1 MKEQGAL
8 KRVKTPVTPRLVEHI
23 PIPERPFWKTL
34 RQQKVLLLMSVPFVI
49 HVIIFKY
56 VPIWG
61 WTLAFQNYWPGKSF
75 FDQVWVGFD
84 NFKWLF
90 RDPIFYQVL
99 RNTLAMS
106 LIQLVFGMVSSI
118 VLALIINEVRLVFFK
133 KAAQTISYLPH
144 FISWVVAANLVRD
157 ALSTDGGIVNELL
170 MKLHIIKEPI
180 MFLGIPKLFW
190 WIIGASHVWKEVG
203 WGAIIYLAA
212 IASVDPNLYEAAI
225 IDGAGRLRRIW
236 HITLPSIRPIIVIIL
251 IMNMGYLL
259 SSGFEQQ
266 YLLQNGRVI
275 DYARVFTIY
284 ELDYGIKMMRYSF
297 ATAVGIFR
305 SVVSL
310 VLVFGAN
317 YIAKRMGQ
325 ERLL

>member
-1 MKEQGAL
+1 MNTSTSLAVKPNSFWQKL
-8 KRVKTPVTPRLVEHI
+8 K
-23 PIPERPFWKTL
+23 
-34 RQQKVLLLMSVPFVI
+34 QQKALVLMSVPFLI

-56 VPIWG
+56 IPIWG
-61 WTLAFQNYWPGKSF
+61 WVLAFQNYWPGKSVF
-75 FDQVWVGFD
+75 QQTWVGLD
-84 NFKWLF
+84 NFRDLF
-90 RDPIFYQVL
+90 NDPVFYQVL

-106 LIQLVFGMVSSI
+106 IIKLVMGTVASI
-118 VLALIINEVRLVFFK
+118 ALALIINEVRFMPFK

-157 ALSTDGGIVNELL
+157 ALSTDGGIVNDVLL
-170 MKLHIIKEPI
+170 SLNIIKEPI

-190 WIIGASHVWKEVG
+190 WIIGISHVWKEVG

-212 IASVDPNLYEAAI
+212 IAGIDPSLYEAAV
-225 IDGAGRLRRIW
+225 IDGAGRLKQMW
-236 HITLPSIRPIIVIIL
+236 YITLPSIKPTISILL

-310 VLVFGAN
+310 VLVFAAN
-317 YIAKRMGQ
+317 QFAKRFGQ
-325 ERLL
+325 EGLM

>member
-1 MKEQGAL
+1 M
-8 KRVKTPVTPRLVEHI
+8 T
-23 PIPERPFWKTL
+23 
-34 RQQKVLLLMSVPFVI
+34 VPFII

-56 VPIWG
+56 IPIWG
-61 WTLAFQNYWPGKSF
+61 WTLAFQSYWPGKSF
-75 FDQVWVGFD
+75 FQQTWVGFE
-84 NFKWLF
+84 NFRWLF
-90 RDPIFYQVL
+90 RDPIFYQTL

-106 LIQLVFGMVSSI
+106 IIQLVFGMVSSI
-118 VLALIINEVRLVFFK
+118 LLALIINEVRLVFFK

-144 FISWVVAANLVRD
+144 FISWVVAANLIRD
-157 ALSTDGGIVNELL
+157 ALSADGGIVNEIL

-190 WIIGASHVWKEVG
+190 WVIGATHVWKEVG

-212 IASVDPNLYEAAI
+212 IASVDPNLYEAAT
-225 IDGAGRLRRIW
+225 IDGAGRLRRMW
-236 HITLPSIRPIIVIIL
+236 HITLPSIQPIIVIL
-251 IMNMGYLL
+251 LVMNMGYLL

-310 VLVFGAN
+310 ILVFGAN
-317 YIAKRMGQ
+317 FIAKRVGQ

>member
-1 MKEQGAL
+1 M
-8 KRVKTPVTPRLVEHI
+8 KTPVLAGKVI
-23 PIPERPFWKTL
+23 PMKKKSFWATL
-34 RQQKVLLLMSVPFVI
+34 KKQKVLLFMSIPFII
-49 HVIIFKY
+49 HIIVFKY
-56 VPIWG
+56 IPIWG
-61 WTLAFQNYWPGKSF
+61 WTLAFQNYWPGKGF
-75 FDQVWVGFD
+75 LQQVWVGLD
-84 NFKWLF
+84 NFRWLF
-90 RDPIFYQVL
+90 NDPVFYQVL

-106 LIQLVFGMVSSI
+106 IIQLVFGMLSSI
-118 VLALIINEVRLVFFK
+118 TLALIINEVRIVIFK
-133 KAAQTISYLPH
+133 KTAQTISYLPH

-157 ALSTDGGIVNELL
+157 VLSTDGGIVNEVL
-170 MKLHIIKEPI
+170 MKLKLIEEPI

-190 WIIGASHVWKEVG
+190 WIIGASYVWKEVG

-212 IASVDPNLYEAAI
+212 IASIDPNLYEAAT

-236 HITLPSIRPIIVIIL
+236 HITLPSIQPIIVILL

-259 SSGFEQQ
+259 SSGFEHQ

-310 VLVFGAN
+310 VLVFAAN
-317 YIAKRMGQ
+317 YLAKRLGQ

>member
-1 MKEQGAL
+1 L
-8 KRVKTPVTPRLVEHI
+8 KTVKTTPVTYELLTENI
-23 PIPERPFWKTL
+23 TIQKKPFWQTL
-34 RQQKVLLLMSVPFVI
+34 KKQKVLLFMSVPFVV

-56 VPIWG
+56 IPIWG
-61 WTLAFQNYWPGKSF
+61 WVLAFQNYWPQKGI

-90 RDPIFYQVL
+90 RDPVFYQVL

-106 LIQLVFGMVSSI
+106 IIQLVFGMVSSI
-118 VLALIINEVRLVFFK
+118 LLALIINEVRLLFFK
-133 KAAQTISYLPH
+133 KTAQTISYLPH

-157 ALSTDGGIVNELL
+157 ALSTDGGIVNEVL
-170 MKLHIIKEPI
+170 MRLHIIKEPI
-180 MFLGIPKLFW
+180 MFLGIPQLFW

-212 IASVDPNLYEAAI
+212 IASVDPNLYEAAT

-236 HITLPSIRPIIVIIL
+236 HVTLPSIQPIIIIL
-251 IMNMGYLL
+251 LVMNMGYLL

-317 YIAKRMGQ
+317 YLAKLLGQ

>member
-1 MKEQGAL
+1 
-8 KRVKTPVTPRLVEHI
+8 
-23 PIPERPFWKTL
+23 
-34 RQQKVLLLMSVPFVI
+34 MSVPFVI

-90 RDPIFYQVL
+90 RDPVFYQVL

-106 LIQLVFGMVSSI
+106 IIQLVFGMVSSI
-118 VLALIINEVRLVFFK
+118 VLALLINEVRLVFFK
-133 KAAQTISYLPH
+133 KSAQTISYLPH

-170 MKLHIIKEPI
+170 MSLRIIKEPI

-212 IASVDPNLYEAAI
+212 IASVDPNLYEAAT

-236 HITLPSIRPIIVIIL
+236 HITLPSIKPIIVILL

-317 YIAKRMGQ
+317 YLAKRMGQ

>member
-1 MKEQGAL
+1 MKASISSVLKPGL
-8 KRVKTPVTPRLVEHI
+8 KRNT
-23 PIPERPFWKTL
+23 FWQKL
-34 RQQKVLLLMSVPFVI
+34 KQQKALVFMSVPFLI

-56 VPIWG
+56 IPIWG
-61 WTLAFQNYWPGKSF
+61 WVLAFQEYWPRKSIF
-75 FDQVWVGFD
+75 QQTWVGFD
-84 NFKWLF
+84 NFRMLF
-90 RDPIFYQVL
+90 NDPVFYQVL

-106 LIQLVFGMVSSI
+106 VIKLILGTVSSI
-118 VLALIINEVRLVFFK
+118 ALALIINEVRFIPFK
-133 KAAQTISYLPH
+133 RAAQTVSYLPH

-157 ALSTDGGIVNELL
+157 ALSTDGGIVNDVLL
-170 MKLHIIKEPI
+170 NLNIIKEPI

-190 WIIGASHVWKEVG
+190 WIIGISHVWKEVG

-212 IASVDPNLYEAAI
+212 MAGIDPSLYEASV
-225 IDGAGRLRRIW
+225 IDGAGRLKQMW
-236 HITLPSIRPIIVIIL
+236 YITLPSIRPTISILL

-259 SSGFEQQ
+259 SAGFEQQ

-310 VLVFGAN
+310 ILVFFTN
-317 YIAKRMGQ
+317 QFAKRLGQ
-325 ERLL
+325 EGLM

>member
-1 MKEQGAL
+1 MNTSVGTVKRGTFWH
-8 KRVKTPVTPRLVEHI
+8 RVK
-23 PIPERPFWKTL
+23 
-34 RQQKVLLLMSVPFVI
+34 QQKVLILMTIPFLA
-49 HVIIFKY
+49 HVIIFRY

-61 WTLAFQNYWPGKSF
+61 WLMAFQNYWPGKSIF
-75 FDQVWVGFD
+75 QQTWVGFE
-84 NFKWLF
+84 NFRLLF
-90 RDPIFYQVL
+90 NDPVFYQVL

-106 LIQLVFGMVSSI
+106 IIKLVFGTVSSI
-118 VLALIINEVRLVFFK
+118 ILALMLTEVRRIRFK
-133 KAAQTISYLPH
+133 KVIQTISYLPH

-157 ALSTDGGIVNELL
+157 ALSTDGGIVNEVL
-170 MKLHIIKEPI
+170 MKLRIIKEPI
-180 MFLGIPKLFW
+180 MFLGIPALFW

-212 IASVDPNLYEAAI
+212 IAGIDPTLYESAM
-225 IDGAGRLRRIW
+225 IDGAGRLKQIW
-236 HITLPSIRPIIVIIL
+236 YITLPSIRPTISVLL
-251 IMNMGYLL
+251 IMNLGWVL

-305 SVVSL
+305 SVVSII
-310 VLVFGAN
+310 LVFSAN
-317 YIAKRMGQ
+317 QLAKRWGQ
-325 ERLL
+325 ERLV

>member
-1 MKEQGAL
+1 MNTSVSEAGRGSTFWH
-8 KRVKTPVTPRLVEHI
+8 RVK
-23 PIPERPFWKTL
+23 
-34 RQQKVLLLMSVPFVI
+34 QQKVLILMTIPFLV
-49 HVIIFKY
+49 HVIIFRY

-61 WTLAFQNYWPGKSF
+61 WLMAFQNYWPGKGIL
-75 FDQVWVGFD
+75 QQTWVGLE
-84 NFKWLF
+84 NFRTLF
-90 RDPIFYQVL
+90 NDPVFYQVL

-106 LIQLVFGMVSSI
+106 IIKLVMGTVSSI
-118 VLALIINEVRLVFFK
+118 ALALMLNEVRVLFFK
-133 KAAQTISYLPH
+133 KSVQTISYLPH

-157 ALSTDGGIVNELL
+157 VLSTDGGIVNSVL
-170 MKLHIIKEPI
+170 MKIGLIKEPI
-180 MFLGIPKLFW
+180 MFLGIPALFW
-190 WIIGASHVWKEVG
+190 WIIGVTHVWKEVG

-212 IASVDPNLYEAAI
+212 IAGIDPTLYESAM
-225 IDGAGRLRRIW
+225 IDGAGRLKQMW
-236 HITLPSIRPIIVIIL
+236 YITLPSIRPTISVL
-251 IMNMGYLL
+251 VIMNLGWVL

-310 VLVFGAN
+310 ILVFSAN
-317 YIAKRMGQ
+317 QLAKRWGQ
-325 ERLL
+325 ERLV

>member
-1 MKEQGAL
+1 METPAL
-8 KRVKTPVTPRLVEHI
+8 LSTEYLRTPESFWRKVKRQRALI
-23 PIPERPFWKTL
+23 M
-34 RQQKVLLLMSVPFVI
+34 MSVPFLAHI
-49 HVIIFKY
+49 IIFKY

-61 WTLAFQNYWPGKSF
+61 WIMAFQNYWPGKGLF
-75 FDQVWVGFD
+75 QQVWVGLD
-84 NFKWLF
+84 NFRFLF
-90 RDPIFYQVL
+90 RDPVFYQVL

-106 LIQLVFGMVSSI
+106 VIKLVFGTVSSI
-118 VLALIINEVRLVFFK
+118 MLALILNEVRLKFFK
-133 KAAQTISYLPH
+133 KTAQTISYLPH

-157 ALSTDGGIVNELL
+157 ALSTDGGIINDLL
-170 MKLHIIKEPI
+170 LKVHIIKEPI

-212 IASVDPNLYEAAI
+212 ITAIDPSLYEASL
-225 IDGAGRLRRIW
+225 IDGAGRLKRIW
-236 HITLPSIRPIIVIIL
+236 YITLPSIKPIIIVLL

-259 SSGFEQQ
+259 STGFEQQ

-305 SVVSL
+305 SVVSI
-310 VLVFGAN
+310 VLVFSAN
-317 YIAKRMGQ
+317 YLAKMMGQ
-325 ERLL
+325 ERLV

>member
-1 MKEQGAL
+1 MNTSASAARRGSTFWH
-8 KRVKTPVTPRLVEHI
+8 RVK
-23 PIPERPFWKTL
+23 
-34 RQQKVLLLMSVPFVI
+34 QQKVLILMTIPFLV
-49 HVIIFKY
+49 HVIIFRY

-61 WTLAFQNYWPGKSF
+61 WLMAFQNYWPGKGIL
-75 FDQVWVGFD
+75 QQTWVGLE
-84 NFKWLF
+84 NFKLLF
-90 RDPIFYQVL
+90 DDPVFYQVL

-106 LIQLVFGMVSSI
+106 IIKLAMGTISSI
-118 VLALIINEVRLVFFK
+118 ALALMLNEVRRMWFK
-133 KAAQTISYLPH
+133 KAVQTISYLPH

-157 ALSTDGGIVNELL
+157 ALSTDGGIINKVL
-170 MKLHIIKEPI
+170 MDLRIIKEPI
-180 MFLGIPKLFW
+180 MFLGIPTLFW

-212 IASVDPNLYEAAI
+212 IAAIDPTLYESAM
-225 IDGAGRLRRIW
+225 IDGAGRLKQMW
-236 HITLPSIRPIIVIIL
+236 YITLPSIRPTISVLL
-251 IMNMGYLL
+251 IMNMGWVL

-310 VLVFGAN
+310 VLVFSAN
-317 YIAKRMGQ
+317 QLAKRWGQ
-325 ERLL
+325 ERLV

>member
-1 MKEQGAL
+1 MVEQ
-8 KRVKTPVTPRLVEHI
+8 I
-23 PIPERPFWKTL
+23 PIGKRPFWKTL
-34 RQQKVLLLMSVPFVI
+34 RQQRVLLFMSVPFVI

-90 RDPIFYQVL
+90 RDPVFYQVL

-106 LIQLVFGMVSSI
+106 IIQLVFGMVSSI
-118 VLALIINEVRLVFFK
+118 VLALLINEVRLVFFK
-133 KAAQTISYLPH
+133 KSAQTISYLPH

-170 MKLHIIKEPI
+170 MSLRIIKEPI

-212 IASVDPNLYEAAI
+212 IASVDPNLYEAAT

-236 HITLPSIRPIIVIIL
+236 HITLPSIKPIIVILL

-317 YIAKRMGQ
+317 YLAKRMGQ

>member
-1 MKEQGAL
+1 MNTSVSAVRRGSTFWH
-8 KRVKTPVTPRLVEHI
+8 RVN
-23 PIPERPFWKTL
+23 
-34 RQQKVLLLMSVPFVI
+34 QQKVLILMTIPFLV
-49 HVIIFKY
+49 HVIIFRY

-61 WTLAFQNYWPGKSF
+61 WLMAFQNYWPGKSIL
-75 FDQVWVGFD
+75 QQTWVGFE
-84 NFKWLF
+84 NFRLLF
-90 RDPIFYQVL
+90 NDPVFYQVL

-106 LIQLVFGMVSSI
+106 IIKLVFGTVSSI
-118 VLALIINEVRLVFFK
+118 ILALMLTEVRRIRFK
-133 KAAQTISYLPH
+133 KAVQTISYLPH

-157 ALSTDGGIVNELL
+157 ALSTDGGIVNEVL
-170 MKLHIIKEPI
+170 MKLRIIKEPI
-180 MFLGIPKLFW
+180 MFLGIPALFW

-212 IASVDPNLYEAAI
+212 IAGIDPTLYESAM
-225 IDGAGRLRRIW
+225 IDGAGRLKQIW
-236 HITLPSIRPIIVIIL
+236 YITLPSIRPTISVLL
-251 IMNMGYLL
+251 IMNLGWVL

-305 SVVSL
+305 SVVSII
-310 VLVFGAN
+310 LVFSAN
-317 YIAKRMGQ
+317 QLAKRWGQ
-325 ERLL
+325 ERLV

>member
-1 MKEQGAL
+1 MKASTSSVLEPSL
-8 KRVKTPVTPRLVEHI
+8 KRNT
-23 PIPERPFWKTL
+23 FWQKL
-34 RQQKVLLLMSVPFVI
+34 KQQKALVFMSVPFLI

-56 VPIWG
+56 IPIWG
-61 WTLAFQNYWPGKSF
+61 WVLAFQEYWPGKSIF
-75 FDQVWVGFD
+75 QQTWVGFD
-84 NFKWLF
+84 NFRMLF
-90 RDPIFYQVL
+90 NDPVFYQVL

-106 LIQLVFGMVSSI
+106 VIKLILGTVSSI
-118 VLALIINEVRLVFFK
+118 ALALIINEVRFIPFK
-133 KAAQTISYLPH
+133 RAAQTVSYLPH

-157 ALSTDGGIVNELL
+157 ALSTDGGIINDVLL
-170 MKLHIIKEPI
+170 NLNIIKEPI
-180 MFLGIPKLFW
+180 MFLGIPKMFW
-190 WIIGASHVWKEVG
+190 WIIGLSHVWKEVG

-212 IASVDPNLYEAAI
+212 MAGIDPSLYEASV
-225 IDGAGRLRRIW
+225 IDGAGRLKQMW
-236 HITLPSIRPIIVIIL
+236 YITLPSIRPTISILL

-259 SSGFEQQ
+259 SAGFEQQ

-310 VLVFGAN
+310 ILVFFTN
-317 YIAKRMGQ
+317 QFAKRLGQ
-325 ERLL
+325 EGLM

>member
-1 MKEQGAL
+1 MKQKAL
-8 KRVKTPVTPRLVEHI
+8 L
-23 PIPERPFWKTL
+23 F
-34 RQQKVLLLMSVPFVI
+34 MSVPFVI

-56 VPIWG
+56 IPIWG
-61 WTLAFQNYWPGKSF
+61 WVLAFQNYWPGKSI
-75 FDQVWVGFD
+75 FDQIWVGFD

-90 RDPIFYQVL
+90 RDPVFYQVL

-106 LIQLVFGMVSSI
+106 IIQLVFGMVSSI
-118 VLALIINEVRLVFFK
+118 VLALLINEVRLVFFNK
-133 KAAQTISYLPH
+133 SAQTISYLPH

-157 ALSTDGGIVNELL
+157 ALSTDGAIVNELL
-170 MKLHIIKEPI
+170 MSLRIIKEPI

-203 WGAIIYLAA
+203 WEAIIYLAA
-212 IASVDPNLYEAAI
+212 IAAINPNLYEAAV
-225 IDGAGRLRRIW
+225 IDGAGRLKRIW
-236 HITLPSIRPIIVIIL
+236 YITLPSIKPIIIVLL

-259 SSGFEQQ
+259 STGFEQQ

-305 SVVSL
+305 SVVSI
-310 VLVFGAN
+310 VLVFSAN
-317 YIAKRMGQ
+317 YLAKMMGQ
-325 ERLL
+325 ERLV

>member
-1 MKEQGAL
+1 MN
-8 KRVKTPVTPRLVEHI
+8 TPVTPDVPVETI
-23 PIPERPFWKTL
+23 PSRKKSFWRTL
-34 RQQKVLLLMSVPFVI
+34 LHQKALLLMSLPFVI

-61 WTLAFQNYWPGKSF
+61 WTLAFQNYWPGKKF
-75 FDQVWVGFD
+75 FEQAWVGFE
-84 NFKWLF
+84 NFRWLF

-106 LIQLVFGMVSSI
+106 IIQLVFGMTSSI
-118 VLALIINEVRLVFFK
+118 ILALIINEVRLVFFK
-133 KAAQTISYLPH
+133 KTAQTISYLPH

-157 ALSTDGGIVNELL
+157 ALSTDGGIVNEIL

-190 WIIGASHVWKEVG
+190 WIIGASYVWKEVG

-212 IASVDPNLYEAAI
+212 IASVDPNLYEAAT

-236 HITLPSIRPIIVIIL
+236 HVTIPSIQPIIVIIL
-251 IMNMGYLL
+251 VMNMGYLL

-310 VLVFGAN
+310 VLVFATN
-317 YIAKRMGQ
+317 YIAKRLGQ

>member
-1 MKEQGAL
+1 M
-8 KRVKTPVTPRLVEHI
+8 TIPFLV
-23 PIPERPFWKTL
+23 
-34 RQQKVLLLMSVPFVI
+34 
-49 HVIIFKY
+49 HVIIFRY

-61 WTLAFQNYWPGKSF
+61 WLMAFQNYWPGKGIL
-75 FDQVWVGFD
+75 QQTWVGLE
-84 NFKWLF
+84 NFKLLF
-90 RDPIFYQVL
+90 DDPVFYQVL

-106 LIQLVFGMVSSI
+106 IIKLAMGTISSI
-118 VLALIINEVRLVFFK
+118 ALALMLNEVRRMWFK
-133 KAAQTISYLPH
+133 KAVQTISYLPH

-157 ALSTDGGIVNELL
+157 ALSTDGGIINKVL
-170 MKLHIIKEPI
+170 MDLRIIKEPI
-180 MFLGIPKLFW
+180 MFLGIPTLFW

-212 IASVDPNLYEAAI
+212 IAAIDPTLYESAM
-225 IDGAGRLRRIW
+225 IDGAGRLKQMW
-236 HITLPSIRPIIVIIL
+236 YITLPSIRPTISVLL
-251 IMNMGYLL
+251 IMNMGWVL

-310 VLVFGAN
+310 VLVFSAN
-317 YIAKRMGQ
+317 QLAKRWGQ
-325 ERLL
+325 ERLV

>member
-1 MKEQGAL
+1 MNASLSLAQRGSS
-8 KRVKTPVTPRLVEHI
+8 
-23 PIPERPFWKTL
+23 FWKRL
-34 RQQKVLLLMSVPFVI
+34 KQQKILVLMSVPFLI
-49 HVIIFKY
+49 HIIVFKY

-61 WTLAFQNYWPGKSF
+61 WLMAFQNYWPGKPIL
-75 FDQVWVGFD
+75 QQTWVGLENFRLLFD
-84 NFKWLF
+84 
-90 RDPIFYQVL
+90 DVVFYEVL

-106 LIQLVFGMVSSI
+106 VIKLVMGTVSSI
-118 VLALIINEVRLVFFK
+118 TLALMLNEVRRLRFK

-157 ALSTDGGIVNELL
+157 ALSTDGGIVNRVL
-170 MKLHIIKEPI
+170 MNLRIIDAPI
-180 MFLGIPKLFW
+180 MFLGIPTLFW
-190 WIIGASHVWKEVG
+190 WVIGVSHVWKEVG

-212 IASVDPNLYEAAI
+212 IAGIDPALYEAAK
-225 IDGAGRLRRIW
+225 IDGAGRLKQIW
-236 HITLPSIRPIIVIIL
+236 YITLPSIRPTISILL

-310 VLVFGAN
+310 ILVFATN
-317 YIAKRMGQ
+317 QLAKRWGQ
-325 ERLL
+325 ERLV

>member
-1 MKEQGAL
+1 M
-8 KRVKTPVTPRLVEHI
+8 TIPFLV
-23 PIPERPFWKTL
+23 
-34 RQQKVLLLMSVPFVI
+34 
-49 HVIIFKY
+49 HVIIFRY

-61 WTLAFQNYWPGKSF
+61 WLMAFQNYWPGKGIL
-75 FDQVWVGFD
+75 QQTWVGLE
-84 NFKWLF
+84 NFKLLF
-90 RDPIFYQVL
+90 DDPVFYQVL

-106 LIQLVFGMVSSI
+106 IIKLAMGTISSI
-118 VLALIINEVRLVFFK
+118 ALALMLNEVRRMWFK
-133 KAAQTISYLPH
+133 KTVQTISYLPH

-157 ALSTDGGIVNELL
+157 ALSTDGGIINKVL
-170 MKLHIIKEPI
+170 MDLRIIKEPI
-180 MFLGIPKLFW
+180 MFLGIPTLFW

-212 IASVDPNLYEAAI
+212 IAAIDPTLYESAM
-225 IDGAGRLRRIW
+225 IDGAGRLKQMW
-236 HITLPSIRPIIVIIL
+236 YITLPSIRPTISVLL
-251 IMNMGYLL
+251 IMNMGWVL

-310 VLVFGAN
+310 VLVFSAN
-317 YIAKRMGQ
+317 QLAKRWGQ
-325 ERLL
+325 ERLV

>member
-1 MKEQGAL
+1 MNTSVSAVRRGSTFWH
-8 KRVKTPVTPRLVEHI
+8 RVK
-23 PIPERPFWKTL
+23 
-34 RQQKVLLLMSVPFVI
+34 QQKVLILMTIPFLV
-49 HVIIFKY
+49 HVIIFRY

-61 WTLAFQNYWPGKSF
+61 WLMAFQNYWPGKSIL
-75 FDQVWVGFD
+75 QQTWVGFE
-84 NFKWLF
+84 NFRLLF
-90 RDPIFYQVL
+90 NDPVFYQVL

-106 LIQLVFGMVSSI
+106 IIKLVFGTVSSI
-118 VLALIINEVRLVFFK
+118 ILALMLTEVRRIRFK
-133 KAAQTISYLPH
+133 KAVQTISYLPH

-157 ALSTDGGIVNELL
+157 ALSTDGGIVNEVL
-170 MKLHIIKEPI
+170 MKLRIIKEPI
-180 MFLGIPKLFW
+180 MFLGIPALFW

-212 IASVDPNLYEAAI
+212 IAGIDPTLYESAM
-225 IDGAGRLRRIW
+225 IDGAGRLKQIW
-236 HITLPSIRPIIVIIL
+236 YITLPSIRPTISVLL
-251 IMNMGYLL
+251 IMNLGWVL

-305 SVVSL
+305 SVVSII
-310 VLVFGAN
+310 LVFSAN
-317 YIAKRMGQ
+317 QLAKRWGQ
-325 ERLL
+325 ERLV

>member
-1 MKEQGAL
+1 
-8 KRVKTPVTPRLVEHI
+8 
-23 PIPERPFWKTL
+23 
-34 RQQKVLLLMSVPFVI
+34 MSVPFLI

-56 VPIWG
+56 IPIWG
-61 WTLAFQNYWPGKSF
+61 WVLAFQNYWPGKSVF
-75 FDQVWVGFD
+75 QQTWVGLD
-84 NFKWLF
+84 NFRDLF
-90 RDPIFYQVL
+90 NDPVFYQVL

-106 LIQLVFGMVSSI
+106 IIKLVMGTVASI
-118 VLALIINEVRLVFFK
+118 ALALIINEVRFMPFK

-157 ALSTDGGIVNELL
+157 ALSTDGGIVNDVLL
-170 MKLHIIKEPI
+170 SLNIIKEPI

-190 WIIGASHVWKEVG
+190 WIIGISHVWKEVG

-212 IASVDPNLYEAAI
+212 IAGIDPSLYEAAV
-225 IDGAGRLRRIW
+225 IDGAGRLKQMW
-236 HITLPSIRPIIVIIL
+236 YITLPSIKPTISILL

-310 VLVFGAN
+310 VLVFAAN
-317 YIAKRMGQ
+317 QFAKRFGQ
-325 ERLL
+325 EGLM